1 MLDPITIGIAFTAAQ
16 QSVNYIKKAIALGKD
31 VNSLYGQFAKFFENS
46 DTIHAASIE
55 AQTSKKILTD
65 GQIRAMSVQIA
76 MQSKA
81 LRDAEKELKEMLIWS
96 GNKDVWDE
104 MMAERVRMYKER
116 AKLQADIKNA
126 RIQAQ
131 SDMID
136 RLLIGTSF
144 MAIAVPVVLFT
155 FAMITADNVHLSA
168 VLSEIPQYLFTLFTI
183 LVYGLLISQR
193 CFLSPSTNG
202 LKIDLITNT

>member
-1 MLDPITIGIAFTAAQ
+1 MIDPITLGIAFTAAQ
-16 QSVNYIKKAIALGKD
+16 QSVGYIKKAIALGKD

-46 DTIHAASIE
+46 DKIHAASVE

-131 SDMID
+131 TDMID
-136 RLLIGTSF
+136 RALIFISF
-144 MAIAVPVVLFT
+144 SAIAIPT
-155 FAMITADNVHLSA
+155 FAFSFAM
-168 VLSEIPQYLFTLFTI
+168 
-183 LVYGLLISQR
+183 LVRS
-193 CFLSPSTNG
+193 
-202 LKIDLITNT
+202 

>member
-1 MLDPITIGIAFTAAQ
+1 MIDPITIGIAFTAAQ
-16 QSVNYIKKAIALGKD
+16 QSVGYIKKAIALGKD

-46 DTIHAASIE
+46 DTIHAANIT
-55 AQTSKKILTD
+55 AQNSKNILTD
-65 GQIRAMSVQIA
+65 GQIRALSVQIA

-116 AKLQADIKNA
+116 AKLQADMKNA

-131 SDMID
+131 ADMID

-155 FAMITADNVHLSA
+155 FAMIT
-168 VLSEIPQYLFTLFTI
+168 
-183 LVYGLLISQR
+183 R
-193 CFLSPSTNG
+193 
-202 LKIDLITNT
+202 

>member
-1 MLDPITIGIAFTAAQ
+1 MDPITLGIAFTAAQ
-16 QSVNYIKKAIALGKD
+16 QSVGYIKKAIALGKD

-46 DTIHAASIE
+46 DTIHSANIK
-55 AQTSKKILTD
+55 AQTSKNILTD
-65 GQIRAMSVQIA
+65 GQIRALSVQIA

-131 SDMID
+131 TDMID
-136 RLLIGTSF
+136 RLFIGISF
-144 MAIAVPVVLFT
+144 MAISVPVVLFT
-155 FAMITADNVHLSA
+155 FAMIT
-168 VLSEIPQYLFTLFTI
+168 
-183 LVYGLLISQR
+183 R
-193 CFLSPSTNG
+193 
-202 LKIDLITNT
+202 

>member
-1 MLDPITIGIAFTAAQ
+1 MIDTITIGLAFTAAQ
-16 QSVNYIKKAIALGKD
+16 HSVNYIKKAIQLGKD

-46 DTIHAASIE
+46 DTIHSANIK
-55 AQTSKKILTD
+55 AQNSKNILTD
-65 GQIRAMSVQIA
+65 GQIRALSIQIA

-81 LRDAEKELKEMLIWS
+81 LRDAEKELKELLIYS

-116 AKLQADIKNA
+116 AKLEADIKNA

-131 SDMID
+131 TDMID

-144 MAIAVPVVLFT
+144 MVIAIPVVLFS
-155 FAMITADNVHLSA
+155 FAMLT
-168 VLSEIPQYLFTLFTI
+168 
-183 LVYGLLISQR
+183 R
-193 CFLSPSTNG
+193 
-202 LKIDLITNT
+202 

>member
-1 MLDPITIGIAFTAAQ
+1 MIDPITIGLAFTAAQ
-16 QSVNYIKKAIALGKD
+16 QSVGYIKKAIALGKD

-46 DTIHAASIE
+46 DTIHTANVA
-55 AQTSKKILTD
+55 AQTSKNILTD

-126 RIQAQ
+126 RIQAH

-136 RLLIGTSF
+136 RVLIGISF
-144 MAIAVPVVLFT
+144 MAISVPVVLFS
-155 FAMITADNVHLSA
+155 FA
-168 VLSEIPQYLFTLFTI
+168 I
-183 LVYGLLISQR
+183 LVR
-193 CFLSPSTNG
+193 N
-202 LKIDLITNT
+202 

>member
-1 MLDPITIGIAFTAAQ
+1 MIDPITLGIAFTAAQ
-16 QSVNYIKKAIALGKD
+16 QSVGYIKKAIALGKD

-46 DTIHAASIE
+46 DTIHSANIT
-55 AQTSKKILTD
+55 AQNSKNILTD
-65 GQIRAMSVQIA
+65 GQIRALSVQIA

-155 FAMITADNVHLSA
+155 FAMIT
-168 VLSEIPQYLFTLFTI
+168 
-183 LVYGLLISQR
+183 R
-193 CFLSPSTNG
+193 
-202 LKIDLITNT
+202 

>member
-1 MLDPITIGIAFTAAQ
+1 MIDPITLGIAFTAAQ
-16 QSVNYIKKAIALGKD
+16 QSVGYIKKAIALGKD

-46 DTIHAASIE
+46 DTIHAASVE

-126 RIQAQ
+126 KITSRALRTRR
-131 SDMID
+131 SNC
-136 RLLIGTSF
+136 RLGL
-144 MAIAVPVVLFT
+144 AV
-155 FAMITADNVHLSA
+155 S
-168 VLSEIPQYLFTLFTI
+168 
-183 LVYGLLISQR
+183 
-193 CFLSPSTNG
+193 
-202 LKIDLITNT
+202 